1 MKKYVLAGLLFAAS
15 STVVAEQIS
24 WEQLRPT
31 IPPIQD
37 PFLALSDEQ
46 LYELGTLAK
55 YRQSEALN
63 ESQLQTKK
71 EIEAKLHEEG
81 VDVDWLFSKRQE
93 ITDYRRKI
101 ATQPNTDL
109 TADSYEIPGFI
120 TPVEFD
126 GDVVTKFFLVPTS
139 GACVYTPPP
148 PANQIVLVSYP
159 KGLKLT
165 SLYEPVW
172 VKGVLEIE
180 KVKADVTYVDGAMD
194 VETVYQ
200 MDADSIRAYQ

>member
-1 MKKYVLAGLLFAAS
+1 MKKYVLASLLFTAS

-24 WEQLRPT
+24 WEQLRPAIT
-31 IPPIQD
+31 PIED

-46 LYELGTLAK
+46 LFELGTLAK
-55 YRQSEALN
+55 YRQSKALN

-81 VDVDWLFSKRQE
+81 VNVDWLFSKRQE
-93 ITDYRRKI
+93 ITDYRRQI

-120 TPVEFD
+120 TPVEFND
-126 GDVVTKFFLVPTS
+126 DVVTKFFLVPTS
-139 GACVYTPPP
+139 GACVHTPPP

-172 VKGVLEIE
+172 VKGELEIE